1 MSADIFSYI
10 TKKPN
15 NTYRYKHKNF
25 RIKAKE
31 KQMQFKNNIRNNIIN
46 KWHVYIKIKKGKYIK
61 SKRKL
66 GKSPSKNIA

>member
-31 KQMQFKNNIRNNIIN
+31 KQMQFKNNIRNNIID
-46 KWHVYIKIKKGKYIK
+46 K
-61 SKRKL
+61 
-66 GKSPSKNIA
+66 